1 MEIFGIIWNEGLIRP
16 MTNGLI
22 ILYLSLFNN
31 FGLAIITF
39 TVIIRILTIPLTLK
53 QLRSSKAMAAVQPK
67 VLALQKKHG
76 NDRQKISQETFK
88 LYRESGVN
96 PLGCLGP
103 MVVQMPIWI
112 GLYWSLIRA
121 LPSNPESLAGL
132 AEVLYSNINFVH
144 SAIPIQSG
152 FLWLDLAKPDSTPI
166 LPLCVGISMWIQ
178 QKMMTYPSS
187 DPKQRQ
193 TNQIMLWMMPVMFVF
208 FTFQFPSG
216 LALYWVVT
224 NIIGIVIQYFVT
236 GWGNLL
242 GRNTPNTPETPEN
255 DTSSTPVT
263 NSKETSSETEPEDES
278 KRRNRRNDRPVRR
291 RGNRGRP
298 NTTRRKQK

>member
-1 MEIFGIIWNEGLIRP
+1 
-16 MTNGLI
+16 
-22 ILYLSLFNN
+22 
-31 FGLAIITF
+31 
-39 TVIIRILTIPLTLK
+39 
-53 QLRSSKAMAAVQPK
+53 
-67 VLALQKKHG
+67 
-76 NDRQKISQETFK
+76 
-88 LYRESGVN
+88 
-96 PLGCLGP
+96 
-103 MVVQMPIWI
+103 
-112 GLYWSLIRA
+112 
-121 LPSNPESLAGL
+121 
-132 AEVLYSNINFVH
+132 
-144 SAIPIQSG
+144 
-152 FLWLDLAKPDSTPI
+152 
-166 LPLCVGISMWIQ
+166 
-178 QKMMTYPSS
+178 
-187 DPKQRQ
+187 
-193 TNQIMLWMMPVMFVF
+193 MPVMFVF